1 LKKLLIVMIF
11 TLSVLSIYCEDIGEN
26 IFTQQTDFYIVS
38 KTKSLNDIKDE
49 NFEKYKKFLEKYDM
63 YKGTSLTK
71 VIENNEFA
79 FAFSG
84 KDENLKFAVISKI
97 KLSDYITSG
106 FYENINFEEE
116 NIQMASTYYITG
128 AQEYIYSYIDGYL
141 YASNNISLFFEIMN
155 NLAYSKENLGTEHS
169 FFVTMPK
176 TDDFEYKY
184 YMKKDGN
191 IKGSKYKAFSVE
203 NKRNEISIYYYLPE
217 FNDVDASKTYNF
229 SDFIPETLYSIYY
242 GSSLRIVQEQIQN
255 EFKFIDSNEIEQ
267 IKITDQFQGMVANVV
282 DNNKNQYLQAGGP
295 IPFIDGQM
303 CPYCAGVGSLSFSN
317 EEDLY
322 WINLPLLEKKIYMGI
337 IRENYIVITDDLEVY
352 NNVKSGKYYNYNY
365 SRLSSDEYY
374 FENFMTEEKESF
386 EFEEYL
392 VIEKRFK

>member
-1 LKKLLIVMIF
+1 MIF

-282 DNNKNQYLQAGGP
+282 DNNKNQYLVINSDANKED
-295 IPFIDGQM
+295 ILNKIKKI
-303 CPYCAGVGSLSFSN
+303 YESLLLYNDTIELAN